1 MIDRVTFLVGG
12 FNLYHSLRNADRDL
26 GGATTR
32 WLDLVALCES
42 FLYVFRTQQQRA
54 ELEEVH
60 YVSALARHLEAT
72 NPNVTARHRRYLDC
86 LRETGVQVHFN
97 RFKKKTSRC
106 AVCNTKNKHYE
117 EKETDVALAAK
128 LLELLIR
135 DACDTVVLVT
145 GDTDLAPAVRAAQS
159 LFPQKRV
166 AFAFPYK
173 RKNKELAKLA
183 PDSFVIGAKQ
193 YVRHQLADPFQLANG
208 TQLAKPPTW

>member
-1 MIDRVTFLVGG
+1 MIDRVTFLVDG
-12 FNLYHSLRNADRDL
+12 FNLYHSLKNADRDL

-32 WLDLVALCES
+32 WLDLEALCR
-42 FLYVFRTQQQRA
+42 FHLYLFGTNARLT
-54 ELEEVH
+54 EVH
-60 YVSALARHLEAT
+60 YISALARHLEAT
-72 NPNVTARHRRYLDC
+72 NPDVTARHRRYLHC
-86 LRETGVQVHFN
+86 LRETGVQVHLN
-97 RFKKKTSRC
+97 RFKKKTTRC
-106 AVCNTKNKHYE
+106 AVCSAKNKHYE
-117 EKETDVALAAK
+117 EKGTDVALAVK

-135 DACDTVVLVT
+135 DACATVVLVT

-193 YVRHQLADPFQLANG
+193 YVQHQLADPFRLANG